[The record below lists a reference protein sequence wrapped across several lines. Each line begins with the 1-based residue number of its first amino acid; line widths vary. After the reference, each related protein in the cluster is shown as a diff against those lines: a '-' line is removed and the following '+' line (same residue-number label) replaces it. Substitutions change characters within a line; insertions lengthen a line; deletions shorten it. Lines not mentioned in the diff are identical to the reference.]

1 MSDETRHAIDASDAL
16 DAFAYGAGFSAS
28 DSHFVFAVLVNVT
41 CLFWVIWTLWNGFK
55 GLRSKAMD
63 KETYRRLIFK
73 AVFVYLIITFLMFY
87 GVNG

>member
-1 MSDETRHAIDASDAL
+1 MNDESNNVT

-28 DSHFVFAVLVNVT
+28 DSHVVLAILGTVIT
-41 CLFWVIWTLWNGFK
+41 LFWVIWTLWSGFK
-55 GLRSKAMD
+55 GLRSKAID

-73 AVFVYLIITFLMFY
+73 AVFVYLALTSLMFY